1 MSASRRQFLS
11 DLWALTKP
19 YWKSEER
26 VKSGLLLAVIIGMS
40 LGIVYLNVLF
50 NEWNN
55 LFYNSLQQ
63 KNVDEFFRLFGRFT
77 ILAVLFIIVAVYQ
90 VYLRQ
95 MLQIRWRRWLTER
108 YAETWLADHNYYR
121 LRFETNGTD
130 NPDQRISEDIGGFV
144 EQTLSLTLGL
154 LESVVSLAS
163 FSVILWGLSGDI
175 HILDIQVPGSMLW
188 AAVLYA
194 GFGSFFTHL
203 IGRPLIRLNFMQQ
216 RYEAD
221 FRYHLVRVRE
231 NAEPIALYG
240 GEAQEAKGLAG
251 RFTHV
256 VSNWWAI
263 MVQQKRLT
271 WFSAGYSQA
280 AVIFPFLV
288 AAPRYFS
295 GAIQLGGLMQTASAF
310 GHVQN
315 SLSWFIDAY
324 TRLAQWR
331 ATVDRLTGFAAAL
344 ADLETRKDEG
354 FTRIDAPV
362 GAGLALSEASL
373 SLPDGRVLL
382 ANAALTVAPGE
393 RVMVAGP
400 AGCGKSTLFRAMG
413 GLWPFAAGTLAMPA
427 AERTLF
433 LPQRPYLPIAS
444 LAAAVAYPDAPEIYG
459 NERIAQALVDCGL
472 PHLTAQLNEE
482 RHWTQELSA
491 GEQQRLAFARAI
503 LLAPD
508 RLFCDEAT
516 SALDESSQNDLYRLL
531 VSRLPK
537 ASIVSI
543 AHRPS
548 LAVFHH
554 RVVRFVPT
562 AGSDTAGKVIANG
575 SDAATG
581 KEVSF
586 QLDAE
591 AVAVS

>member
-1 MSASRRQFLS
+1 MPASRRQFLVG
-11 DLWALTKP
+11 LWALTKP

-55 LFYNSLQQ
+55 LFYNSLQE
-63 KNVDEFFRLFGRFT
+63 KNVDEFFRLFGRFA
-77 ILAVLFIIVAVYQ
+77 ILAAMFIIVAVYQ
-90 VYLRQ
+90 IYLRQ
-95 MLQIRWRRWLTER
+95 MLQIRWRRWLTDR
-108 YAETWLADHNYYR
+108 YAKTWLAEHNYYR
-121 LRFETNGTD
+121 LRFEKDGTD

-154 LESVVSLAS
+154 LESVVTLVS
-163 FSVILWGLSGDI
+163 FSVILWNLSGDI
-175 HILDIQVPGSMLW
+175 HILDIQIPGSMLW

-221 FRYHLVRVRE
+221 FRYQLVRVRE

-240 GEAQEAKGLAG
+240 GEAQEARGLG
-251 RFTHV
+251 SRFSHV

-263 MVQQKRLT
+263 MRQQKRLT

-280 AVIFPFLV
+280 AVVFPFLV

-310 GHVQN
+310 GHVQS

-344 ADLETRKDEG
+344 ADLEARKDEG
-354 FTRIDAPV
+354 FTRADAP
-362 GAGLALSEASL
+362 AGQGLTLSEASL
-373 SLPDGRVLL
+373 TLPDGRRLL
-382 ANAALTVAPGE
+382 ADAALTVAPGE

-400 AGCGKSTLFRAMG
+400 AGCGKSTLFRALG
-413 GLWPFAAGTLAMPA
+413 GLWPFAAGRLAMPDG
-427 AERTLF
+427 RSLF
-433 LPQRPYLPIAS
+433 LPQRPYLPIAT
-444 LAAAVAYPDAPEIYG
+444 LAAAVAYPDAPETYG
-459 NERIAQALVDCGL
+459 NERIAQALADCGL
-472 PHLTAQLNEE
+472 PHLTSLLDEE

-508 RLFCDEAT
+508 WLFCDEAT
-516 SALDESSQNDLYRLL
+516 SALDEASQMELYALL
-531 VSRLPK
+531 TARLPD
-537 ASIVSI
+537 AAIVSI

-554 RVVRFVPT
+554 RIVRFVPT
-562 AGSDTAGKVIANG
+562 K
-575 SDAATG
+575 DAARAD
-581 KEVSF
+581 F
-586 QLDAE
+586 QLEAAPAAE
-591 AVAVS
+591 PTAVPA

>member
-1 MSASRRQFLS
+1 MPASRRQFLI

-26 VKSGLLLAVIIGMS
+26 LKSGLLLAVIVGMS

-55 LFYNSLQQ
+55 LFYNSLQE
-63 KNVDEFFRLFGRFT
+63 KNVSEFYRLFGRFA
-77 ILAVLFIIVAVYQ
+77 ILAAMFIIVAVYQ
-90 VYLRQ
+90 IYLRQ

-108 YAETWLADHNYYR
+108 YAQTWLTDHNYYR
-121 LRFETNGTD
+121 LRFEKDGTD

-144 EQTLSLTLGL
+144 EQTLALTLGL
-154 LESVVSLAS
+154 LESVVTLAS
-163 FSVILWGLSGDI
+163 FSVILWNLSGDI

-194 GFGSFFTHL
+194 GFGSVLTHL

-221 FRYHLVRVRE
+221 FRYQLVRVRE

-240 GEAQEAKGLAG
+240 GETQEARGLAS

-256 VSNWWAI
+256 VGNWWAI
-263 MVQQKRLT
+263 MRQQKRLT

-344 ADLETRKDEG
+344 ADLETRKGEG
-354 FTRIDAPV
+354 FTRLAAPA
-362 GAGLALSEASL
+362 GAGLSL
-373 SLPDGRVLL
+373 TDARVSLPDGRTLL
-382 ANAALTVAPGE
+382 AGAALTVAPGE

-400 AGCGKSTLFRAMG
+400 AGCGKSTLFRAIG
-413 GLWPFAAGTLAMPA
+413 GLWPFAAGTLAMPTSP
-427 AERTLF
+427 RRLF

-444 LAAAVAYPDAPEIYG
+444 LAAAVAYPDAPETYG
-459 NERIAQALVDCGL
+459 NVRIAQTLVDCGL
-472 PHLTAQLNEE
+472 PHLTTLLDEE

-508 RLFCDEAT
+508 WLFCDEAT
-516 SALDESSQNDLYRLL
+516 SALDEASQMELYALLTARLT
-531 VSRLPK
+531 K
-537 ASIVSI
+537 AAIVSI

-554 RVVRFVPT
+554 RIVRFVPT
-562 AGSDTAGKVIANG
+562 HDTLSASGPDAGFRLE
-575 SDAATG
+575 AAP
-581 KEVSF
+581 V
-586 QLDAE
+586 AE
-591 AVAVS
+591 AAPLPA

>member
-1 MSASRRQFLS
+1 MPASRRQFLS

-55 LFYNSLQQ
+55 LFYNSLQE
-63 KNVDEFFRLFGRFT
+63 KNVDEFFRLFGRFA
-77 ILAVLFIIVAVYQ
+77 ILAAMFIIVAVYQ
-90 VYLRQ
+90 IYLRQ
-95 MLQIRWRRWLTER
+95 MLQIRWRRWLTDR
-108 YAETWLADHNYYR
+108 YAKTWLAEHNYYR
-121 LRFETNGTD
+121 LRFEKDGTD

-144 EQTLSLTLGL
+144 EQTLALTLGL
-154 LESVVSLAS
+154 LESVVSLVS

-194 GFGSFFTHL
+194 GFGSFFTHV
-203 IGRPLIRLNFMQQ
+203 IGRPLIRLNFLQQ

-221 FRYHLVRVRE
+221 FRYQLVRVRE

-240 GEAQEAKGLAG
+240 GEAQEARGLG
-251 RFTHV
+251 DRFTHV

-263 MVQQKRLT
+263 MIQQKRLT

-280 AVIFPFLV
+280 AVVFPFLV

-310 GHVQN
+310 GHVQS

-344 ADLETRKDEG
+344 ADLEARKDEG
-354 FTRIDAPV
+354 FTRTDAP
-362 GAGLALSEASL
+362 AGQGLSLSEASL
-373 SLPDGRVLL
+373 TLPDGRRLL
-382 ANAALTVAPGE
+382 ADAALTVAPGE

-413 GLWPFAAGTLAMPA
+413 GLWPFAAGRLAMPA
-427 AERTLF
+427 GRTLF
-433 LPQRPYLPIAS
+433 LPQRPYLPIAT
-444 LAAAVAYPDAPEIYG
+444 LAAAVAYPDAPETYG
-459 NERIAQALVDCGL
+459 NERIAQALADCGL
-472 PHLTAQLNEE
+472 PHLAPLLDQE

-508 RLFCDEAT
+508 WLFCDEAT
-516 SALDESSQNDLYRLL
+516 SALDEASQMELYALL
-531 VSRLPK
+531 TARLPD
-537 ASIVSI
+537 AAIVSI

-554 RVVRFVPT
+554 RIVRFVPT
-562 AGSDTAGKVIANG
+562 K
-575 SDAATG
+575 DAA
-581 KEVSF
+581 KADF
-586 QLDAE
+586 QLEAAPAAE
-591 AVAVS
+591 PAPVPA